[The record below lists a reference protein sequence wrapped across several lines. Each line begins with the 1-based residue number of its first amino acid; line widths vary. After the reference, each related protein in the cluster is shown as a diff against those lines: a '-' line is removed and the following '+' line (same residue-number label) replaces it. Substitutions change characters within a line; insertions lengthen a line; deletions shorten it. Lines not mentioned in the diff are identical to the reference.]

1 MESQAPSSESLSP
14 EAIQQLV
21 ASHRKFLGFL
31 EKRVESRVVAEDILQ
46 DAFVRSLE
54 RGGELR
60 GDESAVAWFYRILRN
75 AVIDHY
81 RRRDA
86 KGRAMQSFA
95 REIEKAEQPD
105 ASLEDEIC
113 GCVLGL
119 LDTLK

>member
-1 MESQAPSSESLSP
+1 MKSQAQSAESLSP
-14 EAIQQLV
+14 DAIQQLV
-21 ASHRKFLGFL
+21 ESHRQFLGFL

-60 GDESAVAWFYRILRN
+60 GEESAVAWFYRILRN

-86 KGRAMQSFA
+86 SGRALESFA
-95 REIEKAEQPD
+95 REIEKSEQPD
-105 ASLEDEIC
+105 AGLENEIC
-113 GCVLGL
+113 G
-119 LDTLK
+119 